1 MTDGIRIST
10 LWWQK
15 NPDDIV
21 LAPYDA
27 NVILYHRP
35 SGMTHML
42 NSASVVLLTEMLS
55 EPASLDDI
63 AVAFSET
70 NAELPAEQLKSQ
82 LAEMLMRLE
91 HFGIIERVAA
101 ESA

>member
-27 NVILYHRP
+27 NVILYGESGTGKELAARAIHYLATAEGRGPRNAVSRHSQGVYIIGPDP
-35 SGMTHML
+35 SSP
-42 NSASVVLLTEMLS
+42 NFN
-55 EPASLDDI
+55 PAVSPD
-63 AVAFSET
+63 AC
-70 NAELPAEQLKSQ
+70 
-82 LAEMLMRLE
+82 
-91 HFGIIERVAA
+91 
-101 ESA
+101 